1 MRRFG
6 TISLLI
12 LVITLVFG
20 PAVVAAT
27 GTVNAPS
34 GLVLRSEASKSGAP
48 LATVPDKTEVEVV
61 EESGEWYKVRINGQ
75 EGYLFKEYVVNVPEI
90 QEPEKPEVPDETK
103 PAENERG

>member
-1 MRRFG
+1 MRRFE

-20 PAVVAAT
+20 PAVVAVT

>member
-20 PAVVAAT
+20 PAVVAVT

-34 GLVLRSEASKSGAP
+34 GLVLRSEASKTGAP

-61 EESGEWYKVRINGQ
+61 EESGEWY
-75 EGYLFKEYVVNVPEI
+75 
-90 QEPEKPEVPDETK
+90 
-103 PAENERG
+103 

>member
-20 PAVVAAT
+20 SAVVAVT

-34 GLVLRSEASKSGAP
+34 GLVLRSEASKTGAP

-61 EESGEWYKVRINGQ
+61 EESGEWYKVRMNGQ

-90 QEPEKPEVPDETK
+90 QKPEKPEVLDDTK
-103 PAENERG
+103 PVENERS

>member
-1 MRRFG
+1 MKRFG

-20 PAVVAAT
+20 STVVAVT

-90 QEPEKPEVPDETK
+90 QEPEKTEVPDETK
-103 PAENERG
+103 PAENERS

>member
-20 PAVVAAT
+20 SAVVAVT

-34 GLVLRSEASKSGAP
+34 GLVLRSEASKTGAP
-48 LATVPDKTEVEVV
+48 LATVPDKTQVEVV
-61 EESGEWYKVRINGQ
+61 EGSGEWYKVRMNGQ

-103 PAENERG
+103 PAENERS

>member
-1 MRRFG
+1 MKRFG

-20 PAVVAAT
+20 SAVVAAT

-103 PAENERG
+103 PVENERS

>member
-1 MRRFG
+1 MRKFG

-20 PAVVAAT
+20 SAVVAVT

-61 EESGEWYKVRINGQ
+61 EESGEWYKVRMNGQ
-75 EGYLFKEYVVNVPEI
+75 EGYLFKEYVVNVPKI

-103 PAENERG
+103 PAENERS

>member
-1 MRRFG
+1 MKRFG

-20 PAVVAAT
+20 SAVVAVT

-61 EESGEWYKVRINGQ
+61 EESGEWYKVRMNGQ

>member
-1 MRRFG
+1 MRKIG

-20 PAVVAAT
+20 SAVVAVT

-34 GLVLRSEASKSGAP
+34 GLVLRSEASKTGAP

-103 PAENERG
+103 PAENERS

>member
-20 PAVVAAT
+20 PAVVAVT

-34 GLVLRSEASKSGAP
+34 GLVLRSEASKTGAP

-61 EESGEWYKVRINGQ
+61 EESGEWYKVRMNGQ

-103 PAENERG
+103 PAENERS

>member
-1 MRRFG
+1 MKRFG

-20 PAVVAAT
+20 SAVVAVT

-61 EESGEWYKVRINGQ
+61 EESGEWYKVRMNGQ
-75 EGYLFKEYVVNVPEI
+75 EGYLFKEYVVNVPKI

-103 PAENERG
+103 PAENERS

>member
-1 MRRFG
+1 MKRFG

-20 PAVVAAT
+20 SAVVAVT

-34 GLVLRSEASKSGAP
+34 GLVLRSEASKTGAP

>member
-1 MRRFG
+1 MRNLGKFCITTIASLGIMG
-6 TISLLI
+6 T
-12 LVITLVFG
+12 
-20 PAVVAAT
+20 AVLAVS
-27 GTVNAPS
+27 GSVNAPS

-75 EGYLFKEYVVNVPEI
+75 EWYLFKEYVVNVPEI
-90 QEPEKPEVPDETK
+90 QKPEKPEVPDETK

>member
-20 PAVVAAT
+20 SAVVAVT

-90 QEPEKPEVPDETK
+90 QEPEKTEVPDETK
-103 PAENERG
+103 PAENERS